1 MLPVKFRDVK
11 RYFGKDK
18 SIFLQKKFKTA
29 ENIKC
34 PRFKI
39 VIMLAQGNKRD
50 NTSLQ
55 FFVYVNILFKV
66 LNLIIMIDRKTIIN
80 DMSAV

>member
-1 MLPVKFRDVK
+1 
-11 RYFGKDK
+11 
-18 SIFLQKKFKTA
+18 
-29 ENIKC
+29 
-34 PRFKI
+34 
-39 VIMLAQGNKRD
+39 MLAQGNKRD